1 MPHPRGGR
9 LASTRLTAVSAQ
21 FQSTHPHEVRPQL
34 LPVFRGAVR
43 ISTHAPAQ
51 GATSSGYQG
60 ESESMYFNP
69 RPRTGCDLS
78 TTFLA
83 PNPPLISIPAPAQG
97 ATNVPI
103 TAWNAFRISIP
114 APAQGATVH
123 CAQNDYGSNIS
134 IPAPAQGATANLYK
148 SEYLFYPLLY
158 LLYRPLSI
166 FSQFLLPPILFF
178 HFLLF
183 CQREP
188 AGKSLRA
195 CHSHCLERRSLLS
208 VFSKRPLPARARVGG
223 GSAAAKMALCLGRQ
237 KAAPALSSASRRP

>member
-1 MPHPRGGR
+1 MLSHPRGVR

-103 TAWNAFRISIP
+103 TAWNAFR
-114 APAQGATVH
+114 
-123 CAQNDYGSNIS
+123 IS